1 MNQDH
6 EQIARATASH
16 LVPLFGQQIVLQTEQ
31 ALSSP
36 SASEQPKKYDLGLTV
51 AVASLIVS
59 AAQLVVNII
68 ALQKSERSRNEA
80 VSNSASKEAIR
91 RQLDEELETP
101 ASIDSEQRAAIIDAS
116 VEEGFSTDT

>member
-1 MNQDH
+1 MNQDY

-16 LVPLFGQQIVLQTEQ
+16 LVPLFGEQIVLQTEQ

-36 SASEQPKKYDLGLTV
+36 PDSEQPEKYDLGLTV

-59 AAQLVVNII
+59 AAQLVVGII
-68 ALQKSERSRNEA
+68 ALRKNERGREATMNDSASREA
-80 VSNSASKEAIR
+80 VR
-91 RQLDEELETP
+91 RQLDEELEMPPT
-101 ASIDSEQRAAIIDAS
+101 INSEQRAAIIDAS